1 MSEPFVLT
9 PPEPDEST
17 WDIWEEGGEELVE
30 AEVNGRHNAMQI
42 AQGLAES
49 TGRGY
54 VVVPGVGHDG
64 AFDTDAYMTA
74 WDEEGVVVYPNDEGA
89 W

>member
-9 PPEPDEST
+9 PPGPDEST
-17 WDIWEEGGEELVE
+17 WDMWDEDGSEIIES
-30 AEVNGRHNAMQI
+30 EVNGRHNAMQI
-42 AQGLAES
+42 AQGLADS
-49 TGRGY
+49 QGHGY
-54 VVVPGVGHDG
+54 VVVPGVGRED
-64 AFDTDAYMTA
+64 AFDEDAYMTA